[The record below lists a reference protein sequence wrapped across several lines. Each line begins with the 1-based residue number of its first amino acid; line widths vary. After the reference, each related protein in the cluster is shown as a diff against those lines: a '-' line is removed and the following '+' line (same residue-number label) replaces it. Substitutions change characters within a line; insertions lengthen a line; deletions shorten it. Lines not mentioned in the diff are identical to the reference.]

1 MLLQTDIISN
11 KIKSLDQ
18 VLKLMKIWRMKNQKV
33 VFTNGVFDILHPGH
47 ISYLAKTKDLG
58 DRLILG
64 LNSDTSVKMLNK
76 GPNRPIQNENDRAF
90 LLAALSVIDAV
101 VIFNEE
107 TPYELIKAIVPD
119 VLAKGGDYKV
129 EQIAGH
135 DIVLNSGG
143 SVEIVDFLV
152 GHSTTSI
159 EQKIKQFK
167 D

>member
-1 MLLQTDIISN
+1 MLQQVDIIAN
-11 KIKSLDQ
+11 KIKSLDE
-18 VLKLMKIWRMKNQKV
+18 VLKLVKVWRLKNQKV

-47 ISYLAKTKDLG
+47 ITYLAKTKDLG
-58 DRLILG
+58 NKLILG
-64 LNSDTSVKMLNK
+64 LNSDSSVKLLNK
-76 GPNRPIQNENDRAF
+76 GPNRPIQNEKDRAF
-90 LLAALSVIDAV
+90 LLAALTMIDAI

-107 TPYELIKAIVPD
+107 TPYELIKAIVPE
-119 VLAKGGDYKV
+119 VLAKGGDYEV

-135 DIVLNSGG
+135 DIVLKNGG
-143 SVEIVDFLV
+143 KVEIVDFLD

>member
-1 MLLQTDIISN
+1 MLQQTEIISS

-18 VLKLMKIWRMKNQKV
+18 VLKLMKVWRLKNQKV

-58 DRLILG
+58 NKLILG
-64 LNSDTSVKMLNK
+64 LNSDASVKLLNK
-76 GPNRPIQNENDRAF
+76 GPNRPIQNQNDRAF
-90 LLAALSVIDAV
+90 LLAALSMIDAV

-119 VLAKGGDYKV
+119 ILAKGGDYKV

-135 DIVLNSGG
+135 DIVLKNGG
-143 SVEIVDFLV
+143 TVEIVDFLD

>member
-1 MLLQTDIISN
+1 MLQQTEIISS

-18 VLKLMKIWRMKNQKV
+18 VLKLMKVWRLKNQKV

-58 DRLILG
+58 NKLILG
-64 LNSDTSVKMLNK
+64 LNSDASVKLLKK
-76 GPNRPIQNENDRAF
+76 GPNRPIQNQNDRAF
-90 LLAALSVIDAV
+90 LLAALSMIDAV

-135 DIVLNSGG
+135 DIVLNNGG
-143 SVEIVDFLV
+143 AVEIIDFLD